1 MFYARVRATRDDC
14 MRTSKT
20 VQQTGNISGGRFAVA
35 CALMRRDAHFELRFM
50 IVRGWLTTRPKATL
64 HAKIE
69 IENFS

>member
-1 MFYARVRATRDDC
+1 M
-14 MRTSKT
+14 
-20 VQQTGNISGGRFAVA
+20 QQTGNIGGGRFAVA

-50 IVRGWLTTRPKATL
+50 IVRGWLTTRPKAKL